1 MNKLH
6 FLIGMLLLNSCLL
19 FSQVAINTD
28 GSLPDNSA
36 MLDVKSS
43 SMGILL
49 PRLSNADRNVI
60 PSPGNGLLIYNISTN
75 LLNYFNGSQWV
86 QIAAAVTSAA
96 TGSAHPGGGVSINAS
111 PNSPPDSSAM
121 LDVNNPS
128 RGILIPRTIPDS
140 VAIPA
145 RGLLLYNVV
154 TNLINFFNGN
164 DWKELCA
171 SSTGVLGGA
180 GSQNP
185 IGVAINSDG
194 TPIHPSAILD
204 VSANT
209 KGVLIPRLTE
219 NQRNALFPINGLAI
233 YNLNLDAIEF
243 YNGTSWCKLLI
254 VGSLPAP
261 TSGTQV
267 PLPTQ
272 ITWNWNTVPGAAG
285 YKWNTTN
292 NYATATD
299 MAAATTMTE
308 TGLACGTAYTRF
320 VWAYSVCENSTA
332 LTLNQ
337 TTTDCPPFLA
347 CGISTITIN
356 HLTTGGV
363 APVNKTTTYG
373 MINNIPGEPSKCWIT
388 SNLGSDHQATAAD
401 DSTEASAGWY
411 WQFNRKQGFKHDG
424 NTVTPEW
431 TINNISEYSD
441 WLPTNDPCN
450 IELGTTWH
458 IPTYTEW
465 NNVDNAASWAT
476 WTGPWSSGLKL
487 HAAGGL
493 HIYGGTLS
501 DRGSFG
507 EYWSSQSTWQNPY
520 NYGWF
525 LYFSSGFSDV
535 SNGGRKADGFS
546 VRCVNEACS
555 AIPTVGTHLPLPTQ
569 ITWNWNS
576 VPNAAGYKW
585 NITDDYATATD
596 MATATTMTETGL
608 ACGTVYY
615 RYVWAYS
622 VCGNSAALT
631 LNQSTTACSNFI
643 CGTSTLTINHLTA
656 YGVAP
661 VNKTTTYGTVTNI
674 PGEPTKCWITSNLG
688 SDHQATA
695 VDDSTEASAGW
706 YWQFN
711 RKQGYKHDGN
721 TLTPAWTINSISE
734 YSDWLPTNDPCN
746 IELGTTW
753 HIPTYTEWNNVD
765 NAASWATWTGPWS
778 SGLKLHAAGGLHI
791 YGGTLSDRGSFGE
804 YWSSQSTWQNPY
816 NYGWFLYFSSGFS
829 DVSNGG
835 RKADAFSVRCIDE
848 TCSPAITIPASGTH
862 TPSAALIIWN
872 WNTVPGATGY
882 KWNITN
888 DYATA
893 KDMATA
899 TTMTE
904 TGLACGMAYTRYVW
918 AYGVCG
924 NSSALTLNQTTTDCP
939 PFFTCGISG
948 LTINHLTTDGV
959 APVNKTTT
967 YGTVTNIP
975 GEPAKCWITSNL
987 GSDHHAIAVDDATE
1001 ASAGWYWQFNR
1012 KQGYKHDGTTLT
1024 PGWTITSIDETSDW
1038 LNTNDPCTI
1047 ELGAGWRIPT
1057 FTEWDN
1063 VDVAGNWINWNR
1075 PFSSGLQMHAA
1086 GNLYDLSG
1094 SLGDRGSYG
1103 NYWCSTQ
1110 RNSSRAWDLTFG
1122 TSYSEFTYHFKAFGF
1137 SVRCITELCPPTL
1150 TSPPSGTHL
1159 PSATQIIWNWNN
1171 VPDATGYKWNTTNSY
1186 ADATDMGTAITK
1198 TETGLTC
1205 NTAYTRYVWAYNACG
1220 NSTPVSLNQT
1230 TSTCPGAPCPGRPTV
1245 TYEGQVYNTVQIGT
1259 QCWFKE
1265 NLNIGTRINGAL
1277 EQSNNGTIEKYCYN
1291 DLESNC
1297 NIYGGLY
1304 QWNEMMQYVT
1314 TEGVQGIC
1322 PTGWHI
1328 PTFAE
1333 WTTVTNFLGGALVA
1347 GGKMKSTGTIE
1358 TGTGLWSSPNTGA
1371 TNESGFS
1378 AIPAGNRYLPI
1389 QLFINI
1395 DIGANLWSSNEAYTN
1410 EARTMG
1416 FEFYLS
1422 MIESGTLDKINGASV
1437 RCLADTCL
1445 APTSPT
1451 SGTHAP
1457 SATQIIWN
1465 WNTTAGATGYKWGTT
1480 NVYAS
1485 ATDMGTATTKTETG
1499 LTCNT
1504 ACTRYVWAY
1513 DACGNSI
1520 PVTLNQTTSPCPGA
1534 PCPGIPTVTYG
1545 GQVYHTVQIGTQCW
1559 FKENLNIGT
1568 RINGAL
1574 EQSNNGTIE
1583 KYCYNDLESNCNIYG
1598 GLYQWSEMMQYVTPA
1613 GGQEICPT
1621 GWHIPTDA
1629 EWTIVTTSLGG
1640 EGVAGG
1646 KMKSTGTI
1654 EAGTGWWYSPNTGA
1668 TNESGFSGVPA
1679 GYRGYAGGFFVNGY
1693 DAGWWSS
1700 SEFSTSVAWYRFLYY
1715 NGSNVDR
1722 SGADRHNGFSVRCLA
1737 DTCPAR
1743 TSPTSGIH
1751 TTSGTQIIWNWNTA
1765 SGATGYKWGTTNVY
1779 ASATDMGTA
1788 TTKTETGLTCNTAY
1802 ARYAWA
1808 YNGCGN
1814 STPVTLTQSTS
1825 PPPATPTE
1833 GIHVPSP
1840 TQIIWNWNTVT
1851 GATGYKWSTVN
1862 AYSGATDM
1870 GTAITNTET
1879 GLTCN
1884 TAYAR
1889 YAWAYNACGNST
1901 PITLTQTTSACFTC
1915 GSSITINHVAGAVA
1929 PVTKTTTYST
1939 VTNIP
1944 GEPAKCW
1951 ITSNLGSDHQASAVS
1966 DTTEASGGWYWQF
1979 NRKQGFKN
1987 DGTIPTPNTPW
1998 ITSIVDP
2005 SDWITV
2011 NDPCNIELGTTWH
2024 IPTYTEWYNVDNTGD
2039 WTTWTGPW
2047 NSGMKLH
2054 AAGGL
2059 TPGGGFLVDRGYWG
2073 YYWSSTQIYASTGWY
2088 LDLNNIASYINGNH
2102 KSLGYS
2108 VRCVKD

>member
-1 MNKLH
+1 M
-6 FLIGMLLLNSCLL
+6 
-19 FSQVAINTD
+19 
-28 GSLPDNSA
+28 
-36 MLDVKSS
+36 
-43 SMGILL
+43 
-49 PRLSNADRNVI
+49 
-60 PSPGNGLLIYNISTN
+60 
-75 LLNYFNGSQWV
+75 
-86 QIAAAVTSAA
+86 
-96 TGSAHPGGGVSINAS
+96 
-111 PNSPPDSSAM
+111 
-121 LDVNNPS
+121 
-128 RGILIPRTIPDS
+128 
-140 VAIPA
+140 
-145 RGLLLYNVV
+145 
-154 TNLINFFNGN
+154 
-164 DWKELCA
+164 
-171 SSTGVLGGA
+171 
-180 GSQNP
+180 
-185 IGVAINSDG
+185 
-194 TPIHPSAILD
+194 
-204 VSANT
+204 
-209 KGVLIPRLTE
+209 
-219 NQRNALFPINGLAI
+219 
-233 YNLNLDAIEF
+233 
-243 YNGTSWCKLLI
+243 
-254 VGSLPAP
+254 
-261 TSGTQV
+261 
-267 PLPTQ
+267 
-272 ITWNWNTVPGAAG
+272 
-285 YKWNTTN
+285 
-292 NYATATD
+292 
-299 MAAATTMTE
+299 
-308 TGLACGTAYTRF
+308 
-320 VWAYSVCENSTA
+320 
-332 LTLNQ
+332 
-337 TTTDCPPFLA
+337 
-347 CGISTITIN
+347 
-356 HLTTGGV
+356 
-363 APVNKTTTYG
+363 
-373 MINNIPGEPSKCWIT
+373 
-388 SNLGSDHQATAAD
+388 
-401 DSTEASAGWY
+401 
-411 WQFNRKQGFKHDG
+411 
-424 NTVTPEW
+424 
-431 TINNISEYSD
+431 
-441 WLPTNDPCN
+441 
-450 IELGTTWH
+450 
-458 IPTYTEW
+458 
-465 NNVDNAASWAT
+465 
-476 WTGPWSSGLKL
+476 
-487 HAAGGL
+487 
-493 HIYGGTLS
+493 
-501 DRGSFG
+501 
-507 EYWSSQSTWQNPY
+507 
-520 NYGWF
+520 
-525 LYFSSGFSDV
+525 
-535 SNGGRKADGFS
+535 
-546 VRCVNEACS
+546 
-555 AIPTVGTHLPLPTQ
+555 
-569 ITWNWNS
+569 
-576 VPNAAGYKW
+576 
-585 NITDDYATATD
+585 
-596 MATATTMTETGL
+596 
-608 ACGTVYY
+608 
-615 RYVWAYS
+615 
-622 VCGNSAALT
+622 
-631 LNQSTTACSNFI
+631 
-643 CGTSTLTINHLTA
+643 
-656 YGVAP
+656 
-661 VNKTTTYGTVTNI
+661 
-674 PGEPTKCWITSNLG
+674 
-688 SDHQATA
+688 
-695 VDDSTEASAGW
+695 
-706 YWQFN
+706 
-711 RKQGYKHDGN
+711 
-721 TLTPAWTINSISE
+721 
-734 YSDWLPTNDPCN
+734 
-746 IELGTTW
+746 
-753 HIPTYTEWNNVD
+753 
-765 NAASWATWTGPWS
+765 
-778 SGLKLHAAGGLHI
+778 
-791 YGGTLSDRGSFGE
+791 
-804 YWSSQSTWQNPY
+804 
-816 NYGWFLYFSSGFS
+816 
-829 DVSNGG
+829 SNGG

-1304 QWNEMMQYVT
+1304 QW
-1314 TEGVQGIC
+1314 
-1322 PTGWHI
+1322 
-1328 PTFAE
+1328 
-1333 WTTVTNFLGGALVA
+1333 
-1347 GGKMKSTGTIE
+1347 
-1358 TGTGLWSSPNTGA
+1358 
-1371 TNESGFS
+1371 
-1378 AIPAGNRYLPI
+1378 
-1389 QLFINI
+1389 
-1395 DIGANLWSSNEAYTN
+1395 
-1410 EARTMG
+1410 
-1416 FEFYLS
+1416 
-1422 MIESGTLDKINGASV
+1422 
-1437 RCLADTCL
+1437 
-1445 APTSPT
+1445 
-1451 SGTHAP
+1451 
-1457 SATQIIWN
+1457 
-1465 WNTTAGATGYKWGTT
+1465 
-1480 NVYAS
+1480 
-1485 ATDMGTATTKTETG
+1485 
-1499 LTCNT
+1499 
-1504 ACTRYVWAY
+1504 
-1513 DACGNSI
+1513 
-1520 PVTLNQTTSPCPGA
+1520 
-1534 PCPGIPTVTYG
+1534 
-1545 GQVYHTVQIGTQCW
+1545 
-1559 FKENLNIGT
+1559 
-1568 RINGAL
+1568 
-1574 EQSNNGTIE
+1574 
-1583 KYCYNDLESNCNIYG
+1583 
-1598 GLYQWSEMMQYVTPA
+1598 SEMMQYVTPA

-1825 PPPATPTE
+1825 PPPATPAE